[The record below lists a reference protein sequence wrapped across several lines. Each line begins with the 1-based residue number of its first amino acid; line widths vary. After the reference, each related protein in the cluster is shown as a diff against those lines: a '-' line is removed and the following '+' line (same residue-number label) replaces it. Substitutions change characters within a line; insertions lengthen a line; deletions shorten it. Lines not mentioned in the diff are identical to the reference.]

1 MYFKLY
7 KPSSPSKSDVIT
19 EQEFSNLISQHENEL
34 LKVAGI
40 QYDED
45 AAGVMQTLDLLEQIE
60 DEESKDEI

>member
-1 MYFKLY
+1 M
-7 KPSSPSKSDVIT
+7 IT